1 MFKYDFS
8 KILLAVLIS
17 LSSSA
22 LLAQTYGVGKTLTNK
37 EIEGWNIDVRPD
49 GQGLPKGSGSA
60 VTGKPLYV
68 QYCAACHGQNG
79 EGKPSNQLVGGRGSL
94 NTAKPI
100 MTVGS
105 YWPYATIVFD
115 YINRAMPFHAPQSLK
130 PDEVYGITA
139 YLLFL
144 NQIIPENEILDAKTL
159 PKVVMPNR
167 YGFISDPR
175 PDLHNNPCRD
185 SCKP

>member
-1 MFKYDFS
+1 MSKYNFL
-8 KILLAVLIS
+8 KTFFLLLIS
-17 LSSSA
+17 LSSFSLSA
-22 LLAQTYGVGKTLTNK
+22 QNYGVGKPLTNR

-60 VTGKPLYV
+60 VTGKPLYA

-79 EGKPSNQLVGGRGSL
+79 EGKPSNQLVGGRGTL
-94 NTAKPI
+94 NTSKPV

-115 YINRAMPFHAPQSLK
+115 YINRAMPFHSPQSLK

-139 YLLFL
+139 YLLYL

-167 YGFISDPR
+167 YGFVSDPR
-175 PDLHNNPCRD
+175 PDLHNYLCRD

>member
-1 MFKYDFS
+1 MFRSDFS

-79 EGKPSNQLVGGRGSL
+79 EGKPSNQ
-94 NTAKPI
+94 
-100 MTVGS
+100 
-105 YWPYATIVFD
+105 
-115 YINRAMPFHAPQSLK
+115 
-130 PDEVYGITA
+130 
-139 YLLFL
+139 
-144 NQIIPENEILDAKTL
+144 
-159 PKVVMPNR
+159 
-167 YGFISDPR
+167 
-175 PDLHNNPCRD
+175 
-185 SCKP
+185 